1 MRSILLLLLLPLCL
15 PAQRTLTG
23 TVIDAADGSPLSFVS
38 VFLKNNQSR
47 GVLTNERGEYTLTV
61 TEEELTDELLF
72 SLLSYQT
79 ATVDLSQLPDGQTV
93 INQQI
98 ATSFLELAEITVI
111 SDIGLRALVN
121 RVIEKIPDNYGADKY
136 LLRGYTRKFSIDDGE
151 YSQVIESMIS
161 LRDTPYEDPDKKPKV
176 WIDQFRM
183 SDYQGDA
190 REDMRL
196 YNNGRHTL
204 MAGYTSPLDNP
215 ARAHSIHWLGMID
228 GTLDRMT
235 FANRGEYVSNGDTL
249 IKIQYGLRS
258 DNGELSEAQQQA
270 YSSYLTGEVLINKSD
285 YAMLRN
291 TQGEIDK
298 GWYRDV
304 VYQKV
309 NGKYY
314 PKKISAEIQY
324 EYNNQTQTSYQTSL
338 LYVTEVITTTKAINQ
353 RKKGKPLI
361 LEGKIATLK
370 ADYDPKFWAGNEI
383 LQLLPAPDALQSGL
397 ERLNKL
403 EDQFRG
409 NARRVK
415 E

>member
-1 MRSILLLLLLPLCL
+1 MRHLLLLLLLPLGL
-15 PAQRTLTG
+15 SAQRTLTG

-38 VFLKNNQSR
+38 VFVKSNQSR
-47 GVLTNERGEYTLTV
+47 GVLTNERGEYTLTL
-61 TEEELTDELLF
+61 TEDELTDELLF
-72 SLLSYQT
+72 SLLSYET
-79 ATVDLSQLPDGQTV
+79 ASVNLSQLDTGQTI
-93 INQQI
+93 INQQLT
-98 ATSFLELAEITVI
+98 TSFLELAEITVI
-111 SDIGLRALVN
+111 SDLGLRALV
-121 RVIEKIPDNYGADKY
+121 RKVIEKIPDNYGAEKY

-151 YSQVIESMIS
+151 YSQIIESMIT
-161 LRDTPYEDPDKKPKV
+161 LRDTRYEDPDKDPKV

-183 SDYQGDA
+183 SNYQGDA

-204 MAGYTSPLDNP
+204 LGGYLSPFDNP
-215 ARAHSIHWLGMID
+215 ARAQTLHWLGMMD
-228 GTLDRMT
+228 RTLDKMT

-249 IKIQYGLRS
+249 VKIQYGLRT
-258 DNGELSEAQQQA
+258 DNRDLSEAQQKA
-270 YSSYLTGEVLINKSD
+270 YASYLNGEVLINKSD
-285 YAMLRN
+285 YAMVRN
-291 TQGEIDK
+291 TQGEVDK

-304 VYQKV
+304 VYQKI

-314 PKKISAEIQY
+314 PKKISAEVQF
-324 EYNNQTQTSYQTSL
+324 EYNLHTQTSYRTNL
-338 LYVTEVITTTKAINQ
+338 LYVTEVITDPKAIKQ
-353 RKKGKPLI
+353 TKKGKPLV
-361 LEGKIATLK
+361 LEGKLATIK
-370 ADYDPKFWAGNEI
+370 SDYAPDFWANNEI